1 MMDPRMIEVLG
12 ALMGVDMAANTREE
26 GSSDLPEGFKEAPRP
41 ASPPAYQPSP
51 TPSSSRPTEPA
62 PTPPKEEEAME
73 VDGEEVQAK
82 KDALAAK
89 AAGTEAYKKR
99 EFDEAIA
106 QFEKAWDLYPK
117 DITFL
122 NNAGGL

>member
-1 MMDPRMIEVLG
+1 MIEVLG

-26 GSSDLPEGFKEAPRP
+26 GSSDLPEGFNQETWP

-51 TPSSSRPTEPA
+51 SPSSSKPAEPTPA
-62 PTPPKEEEAME
+62 PPKQEEEAME
-73 VDGEEVQAK
+73 LDDEEAQAK

-106 QFEKAWDLYPK
+106 QYEKAWELYPK